1 MAHPSYSLNELREK
15 FLTFFES
22 KGHLR
27 LPSFSLVPR
36 GDKSILLINAG
47 MTPMKPWFKGEEE
60 PPRRRVCTCQKCIR
74 TGDIDNVGKTA
85 RHGTYFEML
94 GNFSFGDYFKKDAI
108 AWAWEFLTSP
118 EWAGL
123 EPDRLYPSVFEGNET
138 TPADDEAFD
147 IWNKDIGIPKER
159 IFKFGKE
166 DNFWEHGSGPCG
178 PCSEI
183 YYDRGPEY
191 GCGRPD
197 CTVGCDCDRYMEVW
211 NVVFSQ
217 FDNDGHNNYTELK
230 QKNIDTGMGLE
241 RLAVVSQNVNSL
253 FDVDTVMHITNK
265 VSEITGA
272 HYGESYERDVSLR
285 IITDHIRSASFMIC
299 DGVLPSNE
307 GRGYVLRRLLRRAA
321 RHGKLLG
328 VNEPFLYEIVDTV
341 VAVNEG
347 EYHDIREK
355 QAYITRVVR
364 TEEENFAKTIDGGMR
379 IFSDMLAEHKAKGE
393 TTFSGADAF
402 KLYDTFGFPIDL
414 TIEMAKDE
422 GLSVDEDAF
431 KQLMQE
437 QKERAREAR
446 KALGDLGW
454 AGVDLGK
461 EIPATEFVGYDKD
474 VCEAKVLA
482 IVADGETRDEIAAGA
497 EAIVVLDRTPFYAEM
512 GGQVADRGVIEAPS
526 GMSFEVRD
534 VQKNKGGK
542 YLHTGTLKN
551 GTLAVGDTVRAVID
565 PMRRCRIRRA
575 HSATHLLQSALKAVL
590 GDHVHQ
596 AGSLVEPDRLRF
608 DFTHFEAV
616 TPEQRRKVEELVNGD
631 VLTNAPVTTE
641 VLPIEEAKK
650 RGATALFGEKYGDT
664 VRVVNMGE
672 DDDKLSLSK
681 ELCGGT
687 HVSATGEIG
696 LFRIVSEASVA
707 SGVRRVEAVTG
718 PAVLELLDK
727 AEETVQKTADA
738 LHANPA
744 EIERRAEQLTE
755 ELKEAKRLIE
765 QYKAKES
772 AGSAGDLLKN
782 AADVGGLHV
791 VTTTVASGDPNSL
804 RQMGDVLRDKDAAV
818 VAVIAL
824 AGEKVT
830 LLAVCGKDAVA
841 KGVRAGDIIKSI
853 APIVGGRGGGKPD
866 SAMGGGSDTA
876 KVADALAAVKPF
888 VEGIVG

>member
-1 MAHPSYSLNELREK
+1 M
-15 FLTFFES
+15 
-22 KGHLR
+22 
-27 LPSFSLVPR
+27 
-36 GDKSILLINAG
+36 
-47 MTPMKPWFKGEEE
+47 
-60 PPRRRVCTCQKCIR
+60 KCIR
-74 TGDIDNVGKTA
+74 TPDIENVGKTA
-85 RHGTYFEML
+85 RHGTFFEML
-94 GNFSFGDYFKKDAI
+94 GNFSFGDYFKHEAI
-108 AWAWEFLTSP
+108 AWAWEFFTKT
-118 EWAGL
+118 L
-123 EPDRLYPSVFEGNET
+123 EMPVDKLHVSVYEQDEDAYNIWKDEIGVDPSHIVHL
-138 TPADDEAFD
+138 
-147 IWNKDIGIPKER
+147 
-159 IFKFGKE
+159 GKE

-183 YYDRGPEY
+183 YYDRGPKY
-191 GCGRPD
+191 GCGKPG
-197 CTVGCDCDRYMEVW
+197 CTVGCECDRYMEVW

-217 FDNDGHNNYTELK
+217 FDNDGNNNYTELK

-241 RLAVVSQNVNSL
+241 RLAVVSQNVDSL

-272 HYGESYERDVSLR
+272 HYGESHERDVSLR

-328 VNEPFLYEIVDTV
+328 VNEPFLHSIVDTV

-347 EYHDIREK
+347 EYKDLREK
-355 QAYITRVVR
+355 QAYITKVIR
-364 TEEENFAKTIDGGMR
+364 TEEENFAKTIDGGMK
-379 IFSDMLAEHKAKGE
+379 IFSEMLAEHKAKGE

-431 KQLMQE
+431 RKLMQE

-461 EIPATEFVGYDKD
+461 EIPATEFAGYDYD

-482 IVADGETRDEIAAGA
+482 IVSDGETRGEIGAGKD
-497 EAIVVLDRTPFYAEM
+497 AIVVLDKTPFYAEM
-512 GGQVADRGVIEAPS
+512 GGQVADHGDIVVKSDGAGEAPT
-526 GMSFEVRD
+526 FIVTD

-542 YLHTGTLKN
+542 YLHTGSLKC
-551 GTLAVGDTVRAVID
+551 GTLAVGDTVLARIDTERRRA
-565 PMRRCRIRRA
+565 IRRA
-575 HSATHLLQSALKAVL
+575 HSATHLLDAKLKAVL
-590 GDHVHQ
+590 GEHVHQ

-608 DFTHFEAV
+608 DFSHFEAV
-616 TPEQRRKVEELVNGD
+616 TPEQRAQIEDLVNADILSGF
-631 VLTNAPVTTE
+631 AIMTE
-641 VLPIEEAKK
+641 ELPIEEAKK
-650 RGATALFGEKYGDT
+650 KGAVAMFGEKYGDT
-664 VRVVNMGE
+664 VRVVEMGE
-672 DDDKLSLSK
+672 NGSVSM
-681 ELCGGT
+681 EFCGGT
-687 HVSATGEIG
+687 HLSNTAEAG

-707 SGVRRVEAVTG
+707 SGVRRIEAVTG
-718 PAVLELLDK
+718 PAVLELLNK
-727 AEETVQKTADA
+727 AENTIQSAANT
-738 LHANPA
+738 LHTNPA
-744 EIERRAEQLTE
+744 ELERRAEQLTE
-755 ELKEAKRLIE
+755 ELREAKRLVE

-772 AGSAGDLLKN
+772 AGSAGDLLKS

-804 RQMGDVLRDKDAAV
+804 RQMGDVQRDKDDSV

-841 KGVRAGDIIKSI
+841 RGVKAGDIIKTI
-853 APIVGGRGGGKPD
+853 APIVGGKGGGKPD
-866 SAMGGGSDTA
+866 SAMGGGSDSA

-888 VEGIVG
+888 VEKIVG